1 MNDESKFPV
10 YIHILRCGA
19 IYICG
24 IEKYKVEGF
33 LLKQSRIIERDS
45 TRIWVIIDGAE
56 AF

>member
-1 MNDESKFPV
+1 MNPNSQ
-10 YIHILRCGA
+10 YIFHDAAQFTFAELKNIK
-19 IYICG
+19 
-24 IEKYKVEGF
+24 EEGF